1 MNPQVRATT
10 RATRVSVRIGPCY
23 SSCGTSAAR
32 GGCPPAGRERGVL
45 LAYMDDSGE
54 QGTQLWAA
62 VLIEDRA
69 WLDTLDAW
77 ADYRRWLRNN
87 FGLPIVKGRGKR
99 VPVELH
105 ATDFITGAGDWRHL
119 HVNQAARLRAF
130 RVGLRMIGRHAAVFA
145 VAWVPSRP
153 MSAGY
158 SSTFHVSPAIDC
170 WRTLLE
176 RLATFST
183 VSAGGQQVLAILDE
197 GYGDQVHK
205 GASED
210 APSPSRRIALRRC
223 SKRASADARR
233 RPGGAGF
240 QAERFYPN
248 GRPVRV
254 CRPQRASAGR
264 SGSGPVA

>member
-1 MNPQVRATT
+1 M
-10 RATRVSVRIGPCY
+10 
-23 SSCGTSAAR
+23 
-32 GGCPPAGRERGVL
+32 L

-62 VLIEDRA
+62 VLIEDRP
-69 WLDTLDAW
+69 WLDTLDTW
-77 ADYRRWLRNN
+77 TDYRRWLRNN

-130 RVGLRMIGRHAAVFA
+130 RVGLRLIGRHAAVFA

-197 GYGDQVHK
+197 GYGDQFTRVLRKMRRHHLVGSLYG
-205 GASED
+205 GAMN
-210 APSPSRRIALRRC
+210 APAPMLVDDPVVRDSKQNAFIQMADLCAYAALREL
-223 SKRASADARR
+223 
-233 RPGGAGF
+233 RPTG
-240 QAERFYPN
+240 
-248 GRPVRV
+248 PVRNLWPELGGGIV
-254 CRPQRASAGR
+254 RAVNKHQKTQPPGIKLL
-264 SGSGPVA
+264 PP